1 MATEAKLRQLADKG
15 CPVYYFYSTER
26 YLVRQAVNAAVRIL
40 SADSDEDATVLDGA
54 APEIEG
60 LIMAAGTISF
70 FGTRRVVVLPEV
82 DPGAYGAKDLDE
94 LCSTLASLENAVVV
108 LGSVFPLERNKLKAG
123 KSAQKLIAQCKAI
136 GYVEELAKPRP
147 FELKAMMID
156 RAKAQGTSLPDGA
169 AAALLERCGEDPF
182 LLENEVDKLC
192 ALSGYQTV
200 TAAMVA
206 DMGTVSLQEI
216 ADPSAPAAGAHCH
229 HGGHDRQLFGPIPGQ
244 AGHGPQ
250 KELQYGVQGLWL
262 QGQRLPAQ
270 ALGRNG
276 VALYAGANRSL
287 PAGAAGAGPEP
298 EEPAGGR
305 ADLAGNGAVPAGDGR
320 EWTMM
325 QNEMIH
331 TGRVLIVEG
340 KYDAARLAHLTDA
353 MILLT
358 DGFGI
363 YKDKKRQQ
371 LFKALAQKNG
381 LILLTDSDAAG
392 FRIRN
397 YITNL
402 VGEKNVVQAY
412 VPAIHGKE
420 KRKEQPGKE
429 GLLGVEG
436 LEDAI
441 VLQAL
446 RDALGAE
453 AGAAPARPEGRQIT
467 YTDLY
472 EWGLSGKPGSA
483 ERKAKLL
490 NALGLPPRLSKKE
503 LVEALNR
510 LYTFEQLDE
519 IQASALTE

>member
-1 MATEAKLRQLADKG
+1 M
-15 CPVYYFYSTER
+15 
-26 YLVRQAVNAAVRIL
+26 
-40 SADSDEDATVLDGA
+40 
-54 APEIEG
+54 
-60 LIMAAGTISF
+60 
-70 FGTRRVVVLPEV
+70 
-82 DPGAYGAKDLDE
+82 
-94 LCSTLASLENAVVV
+94 
-108 LGSVFPLERNKLKAG
+108 
-123 KSAQKLIAQCKAI
+123 
-136 GYVEELAKPRP
+136 AKPKP
-147 FELKAMMID
+147 FELKMMMID
-156 RAKAQGTSLPDGA
+156 RAKEQKTTLPDGA

-206 DMGTVSLQEI
+206 EMGTVSLEADVFEMIRMITAKNATGACKKLQTLLRLQQEPI
-216 ADPSAPAAGAHCH
+216 AITAAMIGSYV
-229 HGGHDRQLFGPIPGQ
+229 D
-244 AGHGPQ
+244 
-250 KELQYGVQGLWL
+250 
-262 QGQRLPAQ
+262 
-270 ALGRNG
+270 
-276 VALYAGANRSL
+276 LYRVKL
-287 PAGAAGAGPEP
+287 GAAKRKNYSTVFKDFGYKGSDYRLKRSAETASHYTLCQI
-298 EEPAGGR
+298 E
-305 ADLAGNGAVPAGDGR
+305 NC
-320 EWTMM
+320 M
-325 QNEMIH
+325 QVLLELENEMIH

-340 KYDAARLAHLTDA
+340 KYDAARLSHLTDA

-363 YKDKKRQQ
+363 YSDKKRQQ

-392 FRIRN
+392 FRIRT

-436 LEDAI
+436 VDDAI

-453 AGAAPARPEGRQIT
+453 AGAAAARPEGRQIT

-472 EWGLSGKPGSA
+472 EWGLSGRPGSA

-519 IQASALTE
+519 LQLKILDS